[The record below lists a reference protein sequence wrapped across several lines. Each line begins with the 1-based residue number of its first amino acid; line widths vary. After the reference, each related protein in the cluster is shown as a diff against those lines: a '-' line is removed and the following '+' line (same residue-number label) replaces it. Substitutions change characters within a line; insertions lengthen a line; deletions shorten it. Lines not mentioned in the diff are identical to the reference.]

1 MNTIN
6 VVRKQKSAIRKEMR
20 NLLKQI
26 PINMIERES
35 AIVSDKV
42 LTSKEYLNSKKISVY
57 LSMPNSEISTKAIIH
72 DIFQKDKICYVPRW
86 NEDAMDMVRL
96 LSYQD
101 YISLPVNRWNIPEPS
116 HDYNYEIATELDLI
130 IMPGLAFDL
139 QRNRLGHGKGY
150 YDKYLAKCKNWVKE
164 NNRQLPK
171 TMALSLESQL
181 CKDKLLPTCIYDQKL
196 DFIITPYQIIM

>member
-6 VVRKQKSAIRKEMR
+6 MVRNQKSAIREEMR

-26 PINMIERES
+26 PIDIIERES

-42 LTSKEYLNSKKISVY
+42 LTSKEYLN
-57 LSMPNSEISTKAIIH
+57 N
-72 DIFQKDKICYVPRW
+72 KICYVPRW
-86 NEDAMDMVRL
+86 NKDAMEMVRL

-116 HDYNYEIATELDLI
+116 HDNNYEI
-130 IMPGLAFDL
+130 GLAFDL

-150 YDKYLAKCKNWVKE
+150 YDKYLAKCKNWAKE

-171 TMALSLESQL
+171 T
-181 CKDKLLPTCIYDQKL
+181 
-196 DFIITPYQIIM
+196 